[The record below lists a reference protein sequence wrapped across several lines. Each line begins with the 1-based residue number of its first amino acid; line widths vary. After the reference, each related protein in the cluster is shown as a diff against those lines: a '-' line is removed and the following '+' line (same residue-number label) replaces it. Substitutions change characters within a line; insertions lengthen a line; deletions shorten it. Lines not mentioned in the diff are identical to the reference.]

1 MILTLFGFLIA
12 VSLILI
18 IIGLIKPTESAQA
31 LIGFFFLF
39 LLSLIIIGGNLE
51 YETGADINTTITYDG
66 GGDIVTT
73 QQNVDYQYAKFDDIT
88 SHRIG
93 YYLAIASGVGFA
105 GVLFSLAKTK
115 WGSDDNE

>member
-18 IIGLIKPTESAQA
+18 VIGLVKSTESAQA
-31 LIGFFFLF
+31 LVGFFFLF
-39 LLSLIIIGGNLE
+39 LLSLIIINGKLE
-51 YETGADINTTITYDG
+51 YETGANINTTITYDG

-73 QQNVDYQYAKFDDIT
+73 QQDVDYQYANFNDDT

-93 YYLAIASGVGFA
+93 VYLSIASAVGFA

-115 WGSDDNE
+115 WGNEDND